1 MHYICTDERYNLL
14 IVRFYGVHFSN
25 PFTMFKPLI
34 DLILGRRRN
43 VPRSTTEHTHFN
55 FVTQVDEYDTN
66 LDDFVTVHWTYYVRT
81 TSAGIIDRKVHITDI
96 AIGDRMLITD
106 EGYEAIVEVF
116 GQKSL
121 FPHFVRVDDKNKT
134 IIIEFLSPIN
144 LP

>member
-1 MHYICTDERYNLL
+1 
-14 IVRFYGVHFSN
+14 
-25 PFTMFKPLI
+25 
-34 DLILGRRRN
+34 
-43 VPRSTTEHTHFN
+43 
-55 FVTQVDEYDTN
+55 
-66 LDDFVTVHWTYYVRT
+66 
-81 TSAGIIDRKVHITDI
+81 
-96 AIGDRMLITD
+96 MLVTD